1 VETVEDSDFDD
12 VVRAPPPP
20 EDAFGTRFPRTQN
33 PLLARMS
40 NARSF
45 DFTKFTRSRDARRG
59 ATRETSPTCHAIRP
73 VRAVVTHA
81 EPGVTDPRFTD
92 RASPPALSNRIESK
106 TKKKQDPESTAVA
119 VVESVTPEPAVFGVD
134 APDTLDANADVH
146 MEGEAVM
153 ESTTPEP
160 AVASP
165 EPDADA
171 DADHADL
178 ADPADGEEDPNALD
192 AVPEGGDYDAMRD
205 MAAASEES
213 AASRL
218 AQLQMQVEAQHQ
230 QLEVESKTNAELEDM
245 LLRIEKHFKAEQ
257 VARRTAETKASSAE
271 TQILEERELRE
282 KAQLELKNRMHEGE
296 RNAQLKA
303 ALAAERGA
311 LEAEKNKVE
320 AEIEE
325 ARGDAQRSAEALAR
339 AEEAIRQE
347 ETVARLKLESEHN
360 AKVSRLAVEID
371 RLKEELEQRTNA
383 MGNEMMRWKS
393 QADAAANAVSLAK
406 DEVMERKKELDSTKE
421 KMDHLVEKLYIGREK
436 GLELRG
442 AIDFHLERH
451 RTNFGSGRHD
461 AAAVTASRKKPI
473 ANAKPSAPAL
483 GAPAPSKRGARNA
496 REAPRKMDTANRA
509 LQEDMYGSRDINAP
523 GGRAPAEGGY
533 ARARGGRDAGMRR

>member
-1 VETVEDSDFDD
+1 MSKKKI
-12 VVRAPPPP
+12 PN
-20 EDAFGTRFPRTQN
+20 FPANRCSRT
-33 PLLARMS
+33 
-40 NARSF
+40 
-45 DFTKFTRSRDARRG
+45 SRRVA
-59 ATRETSPTCHAIRP
+59 
-73 VRAVVTHA
+73 
-81 EPGVTDPRFTD
+81 
-92 RASPPALSNRIESK
+92 ALSLTFPPSPRRSSHPSLYSQED
-106 TKKKQDPESTAVA
+106 TPESSPEPESGEA
-119 VVESVTPEPAVFGVD
+119 VVESATPEPVMESAEAAASPEPAEGEG
-134 APDTLDANADVH
+134 A
-146 MEGEAVM
+146 EGEAVM
-153 ESTTPEP
+153 ESATPEPVVEAATPEP
-160 AVASP
+160 AEGDAPASP
-165 EPDADA
+165 E
-171 DADHADL
+171 
-178 ADPADGEEDPNALD
+178 GEDPNALD
-192 AVPEGGDYDAMRD
+192 AVPEGGDYDAMKE
-205 MAAASEES
+205 MAEASEES
-213 AASRL
+213 AAARL
-218 AQLQMQVEAQHQ
+218 AQLQQQVEAQHQ

-257 VARRTAETKASSAE
+257 VARRTAEEKASSAE
-271 TQILEERELRE
+271 AQISDERELRE

-311 LEAEKNKVE
+311 LEAEKAKVE

-406 DEVMERKKELDSTKE
+406 DEVMERKKELDNTKE

-451 RTNFGSGRHD
+451 RTNFGSG
-461 AAAVTASRKKPI
+461 SRADSGVSGLRRKP
-473 ANAKPSAPAL
+473 AAKPAATS
-483 GAPAPSKRGARNA
+483 GPAPPKRAVAGRAGRA
-496 REAPRKMDTANRA
+496 GKMDTAARA
-509 LQEDMYGSRDINAP
+509 LHDDMYGSRDINAP
-523 GGRAPAEGGY
+523 GGRAPAGGGY
-533 ARARGGRDAGMRR
+533 ARARGVRR

>member
-1 VETVEDSDFDD
+1 METVEDSDFDD

-45 DFTKFTRSRDARRG
+45 EFTKFTRSRDARRG

-73 VRAVVTHA
+73 VRAVATHA
-81 EPGVTDPRFTD
+81 EPGVTNPRFTD

-296 RNAQLKA
+296 RNAQLK
-303 ALAAERGA
+303 
-311 LEAEKNKVE
+311 
-320 AEIEE
+320 
-325 ARGDAQRSAEALAR
+325 S
-339 AEEAIRQE
+339 
-347 ETVARLKLESEHN
+347 
-360 AKVSRLAVEID
+360 
-371 RLKEELEQRTNA
+371 
-383 MGNEMMRWKS
+383 
-393 QADAAANAVSLAK
+393 
-406 DEVMERKKELDSTKE
+406 
-421 KMDHLVEKLYIGREK
+421 
-436 GLELRG
+436 
-442 AIDFHLERH
+442 
-451 RTNFGSGRHD
+451 
-461 AAAVTASRKKPI
+461 
-473 ANAKPSAPAL
+473 
-483 GAPAPSKRGARNA
+483 
-496 REAPRKMDTANRA
+496 
-509 LQEDMYGSRDINAP
+509 
-523 GGRAPAEGGY
+523 
-533 ARARGGRDAGMRR
+533 RARGGARRPGSGEEQGRG

>member
-1 VETVEDSDFDD
+1 MEK
-12 VVRAPPPP
+12 RN
-20 EDAFGTRFPRTQN
+20 FPRTRTSRPAGPLSDLP
-33 PLLARMS
+33 PLLLDSS
-40 NARSF
+40 NPSGH
-45 DFTKFTRSRDARRG
+45 SQDA
-59 ATRETSPTCHAIRP
+59 TPDSSP
-73 VRAVVTHA
+73 
-81 EPGVTDPRFTD
+81 E
-92 RASPPALSNRIESK
+92 
-106 TKKKQDPESTAVA
+106 PESGEA
-119 VVESVTPEPAVFGVD
+119 VVESATPEPVTESAE
-134 APDTLDANADVH
+134 AAEAADSPEPA
-146 MEGEAVM
+146 EGEAVM
-153 ESTTPEP
+153 ESATPEP
-160 AVASP
+160 VVEAATPEPTEGDAPASP
-165 EPDADA
+165 E
-171 DADHADL
+171 
-178 ADPADGEEDPNALD
+178 GEDPNALD
-192 AVPEGGDYDAMRD
+192 AVPEGGDYDAMKD
-205 MAAASEES
+205 MAEASEES
-213 AASRL
+213 AAARL
-218 AQLQMQVEAQHQ
+218 AQLQQQVEAQHQ

-257 VARRTAETKASSAE
+257 VARRTAEEKASSAE
-271 TQILEERELRE
+271 AQISDERELRE

-311 LEAEKNKVE
+311 LEAEKAKVE

-406 DEVMERKKELDSTKE
+406 DEVMERKKELDVTKE

-451 RTNFGSGRHD
+451 RTNFGSGSRND
-461 AAAVTASRKKPI
+461 AVGGMRRKPAAKPI
-473 ANAKPSAPAL
+473 AAAAS
-483 GAPAPSKRGARNA
+483 GPAPPKRAVAGRAGRA
-496 REAPRKMDTANRA
+496 GKMDTAARA
-509 LQEDMYGSRDINAP
+509 LHDDMYGSRDINAP
-523 GGRAPAEGGY
+523 GGRAPAGGGY
-533 ARARGGRDAGMRR
+533 ARARGVRR

>member
-1 VETVEDSDFDD
+1 MTLSDLS
-12 VVRAPPPP
+12 
-20 EDAFGTRFPRTQN
+20 FP
-33 PLLARMS
+33 
-40 NARSF
+40 
-45 DFTKFTRSRDARRG
+45 
-59 ATRETSPTCHAIRP
+59 
-73 VRAVVTHA
+73 
-81 EPGVTDPRFTD
+81 
-92 RASPPALSNRIESK
+92 ASPRRLDPSLCSQEA
-106 TKKKQDPESTAVA
+106 TPESSPEPEEPASGEA
-119 VVESVTPEPAVFGVD
+119 VVESATPEPVMESATPEPAEGD
-134 APDTLDANADVH
+134 APEPV
-146 MEGEAVM
+146 MESAEAAEEPEAVM
-153 ESTTPEP
+153 ESATPEP
-160 AVASP
+160 VVEAATPEPPEGDAPASP
-165 EPDADA
+165 E
-171 DADHADL
+171 
-178 ADPADGEEDPNALD
+178 GEGEGEDPNALD
-192 AVPEGGDYDAMRD
+192 AVPEGGDYDAMKD
-205 MAAASEES
+205 MAEASEES
-213 AASRL
+213 AAARL
-218 AQLQMQVEAQHQ
+218 AQLQAQVEAQHQ

-257 VARRTAETKASSAE
+257 VARRTAEEKASAAE
-271 TQILEERELRE
+271 AQISDERELRE

-311 LEAEKNKVE
+311 LEAEKAKVE

-406 DEVMERKKELDSTKE
+406 DEVMERKKELDITKE

-451 RTNFGSGRHD
+451 RTNFGSGS
-461 AAAVTASRKKPI
+461 SRNDSVGLRRKPV
-473 ANAKPSAPAL
+473 AKPVASSAPA
-483 GAPAPSKRGARNA
+483 PPKRAVAGRAGRA
-496 REAPRKMDTANRA
+496 GKMDTAARA
-509 LQEDMYGSRDINAP
+509 LHDDMYGSRDINAP
-523 GGRAPAEGGY
+523 GGRAPAGGGY
-533 ARARGGRDAGMRR
+533 ARARGVRR

>member
-1 VETVEDSDFDD
+1 MSKT
-12 VVRAPPPP
+12 
-20 EDAFGTRFPRTQN
+20 GTRFFYAREKPTFPPKRDVGSPPRRLPQD
-33 PLLARMS
+33 PSDL
-40 NARSF
+40 SF
-45 DFTKFTRSRDARRG
+45 
-59 ATRETSPTCHAIRP
+59 P
-73 VRAVVTHA
+73 
-81 EPGVTDPRFTD
+81 
-92 RASPPALSNRIESK
+92 ASPRRLDLSLYSQEA
-106 TKKKQDPESTAVA
+106 TPESSPEPEEPASGEA
-119 VVESVTPEPAVFGVD
+119 VVESVTPEP
-134 APDTLDANADVH
+134 
-146 MEGEAVM
+146 VM
-153 ESTTPEP
+153 ESAEAADSPEAVVESATPEPVVEAATPEPVVEAATPEP
-160 AVASP
+160 AEGDAPASP
-165 EPDADA
+165 E
-171 DADHADL
+171 
-178 ADPADGEEDPNALD
+178 GEGEGEDPNALD
-192 AVPEGGDYDAMRD
+192 AVPEGGDYDAMKD
-205 MAAASEES
+205 MAEASEES
-213 AASRL
+213 AAARL
-218 AQLQMQVEAQHQ
+218 AQLQAQVEAQHQ

-257 VARRTAETKASSAE
+257 VARRTAEEKASAAE
-271 TQILEERELRE
+271 AQISEERELRE

-311 LEAEKNKVE
+311 LEAEKAKVE

-406 DEVMERKKELDSTKE
+406 DEVMERKKELDITKE

-451 RTNFGSGRHD
+451 RTNFGSG
-461 AAAVTASRKKPI
+461 SRNESVGLRRKPV
-473 ANAKPSAPAL
+473 AKPVASSAPA
-483 GAPAPSKRGARNA
+483 PPKRAVAGRAGRA
-496 REAPRKMDTANRA
+496 GKMDTAARA
-509 LQEDMYGSRDINAP
+509 LHDDMYGSRDINAP
-523 GGRAPAEGGY
+523 GGRAPAGGGY
-533 ARARGGRDAGMRR
+533 ARARGVRR

>member
-1 VETVEDSDFDD
+1 MTLSDLS
-12 VVRAPPPP
+12 
-20 EDAFGTRFPRTQN
+20 FP
-33 PLLARMS
+33 
-40 NARSF
+40 
-45 DFTKFTRSRDARRG
+45 
-59 ATRETSPTCHAIRP
+59 
-73 VRAVVTHA
+73 
-81 EPGVTDPRFTD
+81 
-92 RASPPALSNRIESK
+92 ASPRRLDPSLCSQEA
-106 TKKKQDPESTAVA
+106 TPESSPEPEEPASGEA
-119 VVESVTPEPAVFGVD
+119 VVESATPEPVMESATPEPAEGD
-134 APDTLDANADVH
+134 APEPV
-146 MEGEAVM
+146 MESAEAAEEPEAVM
-153 ESTTPEP
+153 ESATPEP
-160 AVASP
+160 VVEAATPEPPEGDAPASP
-165 EPDADA
+165 E
-171 DADHADL
+171 
-178 ADPADGEEDPNALD
+178 GEVEGEDPNALD
-192 AVPEGGDYDAMRD
+192 AVPEGGDYDAMKD
-205 MAAASEES
+205 MAEASEES
-213 AASRL
+213 AAARL
-218 AQLQMQVEAQHQ
+218 AQLQAQVEAQHQ

-257 VARRTAETKASSAE
+257 VARRTAEEKASAAE
-271 TQILEERELRE
+271 AQISDERELRE

-311 LEAEKNKVE
+311 LEAEKAKVE

-406 DEVMERKKELDSTKE
+406 DEVMERKKELDITKE

-451 RTNFGSGRHD
+451 RTNFGSGSSRND
-461 AAAVTASRKKPI
+461 SVGLRRKPCGEARRVLRPGAAQ
-473 ANAKPSAPAL
+473 
-483 GAPAPSKRGARNA
+483 ARRCRA
-496 REAPRKMDTANRA
+496 RRARRQDGHRRARAPRRHVRLARHQRA
-509 LQEDMYGSRDINAP
+509 RWP
-523 GGRAPAEGGY
+523 
-533 ARARGGRDAGMRR
+533 RARGRRLRQGARREALKIYSFGKRSEKRLRGAFGSVRCPSTRGSRFEVRFSVYIRRASRARPTDSCFYEK